1 MENMV
6 WDGTMGISSPNGRL
20 LAMLDNPPIGT
31 SSKRPSKKRLAAKYR
46 SQGDAI
52 ALVSKDAVKLHSCCF
67 VVLLHLLFN
76 NLLDF
81 RSHLRRLTRSNA
93 SVDVASILKFLD
105 KLRYAHPAALK
116 ALFVQQLRNGRRFVA
131 FTIVY

>member
-1 MENMV
+1 MDM
-6 WDGTMGISSPNGRL
+6 
-20 LAMLDNPPIGT
+20 LAIGT
-31 SSKRPSKKRLAAKYR
+31 SSKRPSKRRSAAKDY

-52 ALVSKDAVKLHSCCF
+52 ALVSKDAVKLHGCCF

-81 RSHLRRLTRSNA
+81 RSHLRRSIRSNA

-105 KLRYAHPAALK
+105 KLCYAHPAALK

-131 FTIVY
+131 FTIVYTRILCFW